1 MASPSTA
8 GRDRP
13 PGYWRPRCAVCLLE
27 PGAPLCPGCE
37 RDFFA
42 ADAARCM
49 RCAIRVNTAERVC
62 GQCLAQP
69 PPFDATAALADY
81 AMPVAGMIAAMK
93 FRARIDLA
101 DCFACLLAARE
112 TGPTAD
118 LVLAVPLSFERES
131 ARGFNQSL
139 EIARRYARLTGARL
153 AERSLLRVRD
163 TPPQQSLAREQRRR
177 NVAGAFAV
185 AGDVRGLGIVVI
197 DDVMT
202 TGSTLAEI
210 AATLKRA
217 GAASVVNRVVAR
229 TP

>member
-1 MASPSTA
+1 
-8 GRDRP
+8 
-13 PGYWRPRCAVCLLE
+13 
-27 PGAPLCPGCE
+27 
-37 RDFFA
+37 
-42 ADAARCM
+42 
-49 RCAIRVNTAERVC
+49 
-62 GQCLAQP
+62 
-69 PPFDATAALADY
+69 
-81 AMPVAGMIAAMK
+81 MIAAMK

>member
-1 MASPSTA
+1 MASLSTA
-8 GRDRP
+8 GQQRT

-27 PGAPLCPGCE
+27 PGTPLCAGCE

-42 ADAARCM
+42 ADSPRCV
-49 RCAIRVNTAERVC
+49 RCAIRVSAAERTC

-69 PPFDATAALADY
+69 PPFDATVALADY

-101 DCFACLLAARE
+101 DCFARLLAARE
-112 TGPTAD
+112 TSPAAD

-139 EIARRYARLTGARL
+139 EIARRYARLTGSRL

-185 AGDVRGLGIVVI
+185 AGAVHGLGIVVI

>member
-1 MASPSTA
+1 MASLSTA
-8 GRDRP
+8 GQQRT

-27 PGAPLCPGCE
+27 PGTPLCAGCE

-42 ADAARCM
+42 ADAPRCV
-49 RCAIRVNTAERVC
+49 RCAIRVNAAERTC

-69 PPFDATAALADY
+69 PPFDATVALADY

-101 DCFACLLAARE
+101 DCFARLLAARE
-112 TGPTAD
+112 TSPAAD
-118 LVLAVPLSFERES
+118 LVLAVPLSFERER

-139 EIARRYARLTGARL
+139 EIARRYARLTGSRL

-185 AGDVRGLGIVVI
+185 AGDVNGLGIVVI

-202 TGSTLAEI
+202 TGSTLGEI

-217 GAASVVNRVVAR
+217 GAASVANRIVAR